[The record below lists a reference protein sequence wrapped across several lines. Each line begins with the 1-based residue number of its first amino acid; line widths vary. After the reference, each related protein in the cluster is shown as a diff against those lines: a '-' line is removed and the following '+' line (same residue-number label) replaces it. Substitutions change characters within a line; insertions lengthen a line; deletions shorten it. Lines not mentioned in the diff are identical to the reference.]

1 MTRIDFYVLS
11 SSEEVGRLRLA
22 CRLADKIFRLG
33 KKLYI
38 HTENAKQNQEL
49 DNLLWTFQD
58 ISFLPHDIASEELTH
73 NTKMHEGRVNQETT
87 TRLDSNGSADPELSK
102 PQPSPILIGHSHTPP
117 AYFDVLINLARETPL
132 FFSRFERLAEIVD
145 EQANN
150 RAAARAR
157 YRFYR
162 DRGYPLQHHHIT
174 V

>member
-11 SSEEVGRLRLA
+11 SSEEAGRLRLA

-38 HTENAKQNQEL
+38 HTENTLQNQEL
-49 DNLLWTFQD
+49 DDLLWTFQD
-58 ISFLPHDIASEELTH
+58 ISFLPHDIASEDLTH
-73 NTKMHEGRVNQETT
+73 NTKMYGGGANQ
-87 TRLDSNGSADPELSK
+87 ELSK
-102 PQPSPILIGHSHTPP
+102 LQPSPILIGHSHTPP
-117 AYFDVLINLARETPL
+117 AHFDVLINLARETPL
-132 FFSRFERLAEIVD
+132 FFSQFERLAEIVD
-145 EQANN
+145 DQAEN

-162 DRGYPLQHHHIT
+162 DRGYALQHHHIT